1 MRHPRKKEKFYQWLG
16 GLFILFL
23 WAWPASAQQEELPT
37 QGKPLTLEQCT
48 AMALKY
54 HPSLR
59 ANQATIEASKARVE
73 QALAAYYPQV
83 DLSGNY
89 TNGTSNYSGI
99 TRSGSNNWT
108 FYNFYSVGPSLTQ
121 NIYDF
126 GRRANNVTINREN
139 VKASEENLT
148 TAKQLVV
155 LNVKQAYFG
164 VLQTLRL
171 IQVAED
177 LVKQDKQRL
186 EQAQGFYQAG
196 TRPKID
202 VTKAEVD
209 LANAELNLIRAK
221 NNYQLARVT
230 LNNAMGLRESLSFA
244 IEDSM
249 DIKPVQVTL
258 DEILNLSYAQ
268 RPELLQLK
276 ARQRSLEA
284 TVKLAQSSYYPTLS
298 GNASYLYRGNQV
310 ENLYWDLFVGATLNI
325 PLFSGF
331 SSPNQVAEA
340 RANLRN
346 LQAQEENL
354 KLNIRLEAEQAFLG
368 LKEADERIRVT
379 EKAVGHAQENFEL
392 ANGRYQV
399 GVGFPLEVTDAEVG
413 LANARANYIQAL
425 YDYKVSEARIEKA
438 MGINR

>member
-1 MRHPRKKEKFYQWLG
+1 
-16 GLFILFL
+16 
-23 WAWPASAQQEELPT
+23 
-37 QGKPLTLEQCT
+37 
-48 AMALKY
+48 
-54 HPSLR
+54 
-59 ANQATIEASKARVE
+59 
-73 QALAAYYPQV
+73 
-83 DLSGNY
+83 
-89 TNGTSNYSGI
+89 
-99 TRSGSNNWT
+99 
-108 FYNFYSVGPSLTQ
+108 
-121 NIYDF
+121 
-126 GRRANNVTINREN
+126 
-139 VKASEENLT
+139 
-148 TAKQLVV
+148 
-155 LNVKQAYFG
+155 
-164 VLQTLRL
+164 
-171 IQVAED
+171 
-177 LVKQDKQRL
+177 
-186 EQAQGFYQAG
+186 
-196 TRPKID
+196 
-202 VTKAEVD
+202 
-209 LANAELNLIRAK
+209 
-221 NNYQLARVT
+221 
-230 LNNAMGLRESLSFA
+230 
-244 IEDSM
+244 M

-399 GVGFPLEVTDAEVG
+399 GVGFPLEVTDAEVL

>member
-23 WAWPASAQQEELPT
+23 WAWPALAQQEELPT

-99 TRSGSNNWT
+99 TRSGSNRWT
-108 FYNFYSVGPSLTQ
+108 FYDSYSVGPSLTQ

-139 VKASEENLT
+139 VKANEEDLT

-298 GNASYLYRGNQV
+298 GNASYLYRGPQV

-399 GVGFPLEVTDAEVG
+399 GVGFPLEVTDAEVL